1 MNKLLGAL
9 LCATIA
15 CAASP
20 ALAQAAGESPSAAL
34 LAKVQSDKRGLVE
47 KSMNLT
53 ADEAKKFWPLY
64 EKFQGELAGPQ
75 KEYTRA
81 VLDYVGAEKSMTD
94 ANATRLAKQ
103 VLGGALHA
111 DREQDPGRAALRK
124 REGHP
129 ARGVVLDQRGAGSL
143 EPARHAPPHAAFL
156 RRLVATTIVS
166 AIRSCTVWWLG
177 CVKYWTNPNP
187 PSRNDAA

>member
-103 VLGGALHA
+103 VLAAQVAEAKL
-111 DREQDPGRAALRK
+111 RERQFKEVSKVLPGVKAARYMQIENK
-124 REGHP
+124 IQ
-129 ARGVVLDQRGAGSL
+129 AVQRY
-143 EPARHAPPHAAFL
+143 E
-156 RRLVATTIVS
+156 S
-166 AIRSCTVWWLG
+166 AKVIPL
-177 CVKYWTNPNP
+177 
-187 PSRNDAA
+187 AE